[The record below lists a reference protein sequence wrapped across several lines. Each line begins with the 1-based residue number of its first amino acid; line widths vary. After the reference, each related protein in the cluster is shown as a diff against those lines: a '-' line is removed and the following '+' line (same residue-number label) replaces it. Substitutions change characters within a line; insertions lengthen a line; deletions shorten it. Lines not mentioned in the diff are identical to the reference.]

1 MPYVSKVHLYLVMA
15 CELISFSLMNS
26 ILLPECTSLF
36 IHLPTEGTSWLLPS
50 FGNYEQSCY
59 SYPCAGFGVDIG
71 FELFGVNTNIIAG
84 SDGKSIRVCLG
95 W

>member
-1 MPYVSKVHLYLVMA
+1 M
-15 CELISFSLMNS
+15 
-26 ILLPECTSLF
+26 
-36 IHLPTEGTSWLLPS
+36 
-50 FGNYEQSCY
+50 
-59 SYPCAGFGVDIG
+59 DIG